1 MSVITN
7 KLMLGTSDLPS
18 LYGYIIDA
26 DGMSVTRVQSL
37 SNGELIVSGDGR
49 MIKLDAD
56 DYSEQWEVSAT
67 SGHADDIGLAVDSN
81 NYIYNVSVY
90 EIGANTYIYITKHD
104 PADGSQETYKREVSA
119 TGLTFDHNAVWNTFA
134 LKEGADSS
142 IAARTTT
149 VDAVFFGID
158 VEGGD
163 TGIDDRTVE
172 YNSGAGYLEGL
183 ADRGDGYFSQVG
195 RDQTSQNIFAGYTLA
210 NGTINSTQTVQ
221 YQIAGVDKAGGVP
234 SVVSDGTSR
243 IYVSSLVDYSNDNYT
258 ALSKFDLNVANHYQT
273 IAYDLSG
280 NGNRP
285 IMVMDEDAEYIY
297 LMIHSSS
304 YKAYFI
310 KIDLSDMS
318 LVWEFSLRNTTSN
331 FSLICRH
338 GCIKK
343 DDGSVVW
350 AFNNGPIIISP
361 DGLPTGTF
369 GDFEVVEESNGLKSD
384 LTFDSLTSMSDTVAS
399 VTGYN
404 SALAFEYWSTT
415 DVVDTVTK
423 QELRL

>member
-1 MSVITN
+1 
-7 KLMLGTSDLPS
+7 MLGTSDLPS

-26 DGMSVTRVQSL
+26 DGMNVTRVQSL
-37 SNGELIVSGDGR
+37 SNGELIVAGDGR

-56 DYSEQWEVSAT
+56 DYSEQWEVSGA
-67 SGHADDIGLAVDSN
+67 SSHDDDIGLAVDSN
-81 NYIYNVSVY
+81 NFIYNV
-90 EIGANTYIYITKHD
+90 ATYSPGVSSFVYITKHD

-119 TGLTFDHNAVWNTFA
+119 TGITFNHNAVYTTFA
-134 LKEGADSS
+134 FKEGSDSA
-142 IAARTTT
+142 IVARTTT
-149 VDAVFFGID
+149 VDALYMGID

-163 TGIDDRTVE
+163 TGVDDRTVE
-172 YNSGAGYLEGL
+172 YNSGAGLL
-183 ADRGDGYFSQVG
+183 QDLVDRGDGYFSAAG
-195 RDQTSQNIFAGYTLA
+195 RDSTSTNIFVGYSLA
-210 NGTINSTQTVQ
+210 NGTISSYKTVQ
-221 YQIAGVDKAGGVP
+221 YQIASVDKAGGVP

-243 IYVSSLVDYSNDNYT
+243 IYVSSLVDYNNDNYT
-258 ALSKFDLNVANHYQT
+258 ALSKFDFNVTNHYQT
-273 IAYDLSG
+273 IAYNLSG

-297 LMIHSSS
+297 LMIHSGS

-318 LVWEFSLRNTTSN
+318 LVWEYSLRNTTSN
-331 FSLICRH
+331 FTLLCTH

-343 DDGSVVW
+343 DDGGVVW

-384 LTFDSLTSMSDTVAS
+384 LTFDSLTSMSSTVAS
-399 VTGYN
+399 VTGSN
-404 SALAFEYWSTT
+404 ADRAFDHWATSA
-415 DVVDTVTK
+415 VVDTVTK

>member
-26 DGMSVTRVQSL
+26 DGMNVTRVQSL

-56 DYSEQWEVSAT
+56 DYSEQWEVSHT
-67 SGHADDIGLAVDSN
+67 SSHDDDIGMAVDSN
-81 NYIYNVSVY
+81 NYIYNVSTY
-90 EIGANTYIYITKHD
+90 DPGASSYIYITKHD

-119 TGLTFDHNAVWNTFA
+119 TGITFDHNSVWDTFV
-134 LKEGADSS
+134 LREDADSV

-149 VDAVFFGID
+149 VDAIFFGID

-172 YNSGAGYLEGL
+172 YNSGAGFLEGL

-195 RDQTSQNIFAGYTLA
+195 KDTTSQNIFAGYALA
-210 NGTINSTQTVQ
+210 NGTINFTQTVQ
-221 YQIAGVDKAGGVP
+221 YQIAGVDKIGGVP

-258 ALSKFDLNVANHYQT
+258 ALSKFDFNVANHYQT

-280 NGNRP
+280 GSNRP

-304 YKAYFI
+304 YKVYFI

-318 LVWEFSLRNTTSN
+318 LVWEYSLRNTTSD
-331 FSLICRH
+331 FSLICRQ

-350 AFNNGPIIISP
+350 AFNNGPIIVSP

-369 GDFEVVEESNGLKSD
+369 GDFEVLEESNGLKSD
-384 LTFDSLTSMSDTVAS
+384 LTFDSLTSMSETVAS

-404 SALAFEYWSTT
+404 SALTFEYWSTT

-423 QELRL
+423 QEVRL

>member
-26 DGMSVTRVQSL
+26 DGMNVTRVQSL
-37 SNGELIVSGDGR
+37 SNGEIIVAGDGR

-56 DYSEQWEVSAT
+56 DYSEQWEVSGT
-67 SGHADDIGLAVDSN
+67 SSHDVDIGLAVDSN
-81 NYIYNVSVY
+81 NFIYNVATYSP
-90 EIGANTYIYITKHD
+90 GASSFVYITKHD
-104 PADGSQETYKREVSA
+104 PADGSQETYKRQVSA
-119 TGLTFDHNAVWNTFA
+119 TGITFDHSGTTFA
-134 LKEGADSS
+134 LKEGADSV

-149 VDAVFFGID
+149 VDALYMGID

-163 TGIDDRTVE
+163 TGVDDRTVE
-172 YNSGAGYLEGL
+172 YNSGAGLL
-183 ADRGDGYFSQVG
+183 QDLVDRGDGYFLAAG
-195 RDQTSQNIFAGYTLA
+195 RDNTSANIFVGFSLA
-210 NGTINSTQTVQ
+210 NGTVSSYKTVQ
-221 YQIAGVDKAGGVP
+221 YQIASVDKAGGVP

-258 ALSKFDLNVANHYQT
+258 ALSKFDFNVANHYQT

-285 IMVMDEDAEYIY
+285 IMVMDAAAEYIY
-297 LMIHSSS
+297 LMIQSGS

-331 FSLICRH
+331 FSLICHH

-350 AFNNGPIIISP
+350 AFNNGPIIVSP

-384 LTFDSLTSMSDTVAS
+384 LTFDSLTSMSSTVAGIVGS
-399 VTGYN
+399 N
-404 SALAFEYWSTT
+404 ADRAFDHWLTS

>member
-26 DGMSVTRVQSL
+26 DGMNVTRVQSL
-37 SNGELIVSGDGR
+37 SNGELIASGDGR

-67 SGHADDIGLAVDSN
+67 SSHDNDIGMAVDSN
-81 NYIYNVSVY
+81 NYIYNVAVY
-90 EIGANTYIYITKHD
+90 SPGASSYIYITKHD
-104 PADGSQETYKREVSA
+104 PADGSQETYKRQVSA
-119 TGLTFDHNAVWNTFA
+119 TGITFDHNAVWNTFV

-149 VDAVFFGID
+149 VDAIFFGID

-172 YNSGAGYLEGL
+172 YNSGTGILEGL

-195 RDQTSQNIFAGYTLA
+195 RDATSQNIFAGYTLA
-210 NGTINSTQTVQ
+210 NGTINYNRTIQ
-221 YQIAGVDKAGGVP
+221 YQIASVDKAGGVP

-243 IYVSSLVDYSNDNYT
+243 IYVSSLVDYANDNYT
-258 ALSKFDLNVANHYQT
+258 ALSKFDFTLQNHYQT

-297 LMIHSSS
+297 LMIHSGS

-318 LVWEFSLRNTTSN
+318 LVWEYSLRNTTSN
-331 FSLICRH
+331 FSLLCQQ

-369 GDFEVVEESNGLKSD
+369 GDFEVVEESNGLKLD
-384 LTFDSLTSMSDTVAS
+384 LTFDSFTTGSSTVAS
-399 VTGYN
+399 AAGFN
-404 SALAFEYWSTT
+404 SDLGFEYWSTT

-423 QELRL
+423 QEVRL